1 MLLDDRNTN
10 LLWSSILVETCRRAG
25 VKAAAI
31 CPGSRSGPL
40 AIAFARCHAAG
51 ELEAISVLDERSAA
65 FLALG
70 IAKQTQQPVAVVCS
84 SGTAGAN
91 FFPAVIEAHHSRVPL
106 LVLSADRPPELRD
119 CHAGQ
124 AIDQGK
130 LFGNYANWY
139 AELALPE
146 AHLNLL
152 CYLRQT
158 VLQAVE
164 RSHLPVPGPVHLN
177 IPFRDPLAP
186 VPQESSADVLRLAS
200 ALVQDEAFFAHIAPP
215 AIPRRQVTV
224 PWAHWRACERGAIV
238 AGVAAPTEPD
248 AYCLAVAR
256 LAAHLGWPVLADA
269 LSPLRNWADCNP
281 NLVSSYDLA
290 LRNAELAEEL
300 APDCVLQLG
309 PLPTSKVLRAW
320 LARAQPE
327 RWTLDPAVES
337 FDPLHGPVQHLPVAI
352 ADLVADLP
360 GIATA
365 PAEYL
370 QTWLEAESQLQ
381 EVLASQLAKS
391 RLTTQLL
398 EAEIPWLLGQILP
411 VKTPLM
417 VANSMPVR
425 DLESFWPPGNG
436 HHLIYC
442 NRGANGIDGT
452 LSTALGIAWGNRAVL
467 LTGDL
472 ALLHDTNGFLN
483 ARRLQGHLTIVLVNN
498 HGGGIFGMLPIAEY
512 DPPFEEF
519 FATPQEVDFAK
530 LCAAYDITYERAID
544 GQHLKTLLHT
554 LPATGVRL
562 LEIVC
567 DRQANVRWRQQQLP
581 RFADVLAV
589 ATELGADE
597 EIHD

>member
-1 MLLDDRNTN
+1 M
-10 LLWSSILVETCRRAG
+10 ETCRRAG
-25 VKAAAI
+25 VRVAVI

-40 AIAFARCHAAG
+40 AIAFARCDAAE

-70 IAKQTQQPVAVVCS
+70 IAKQTQQPVAIVCS

-91 FFPAVIEAHHSRVPL
+91 FFPAVIEARHSRVPL
-106 LVLSADRPPELRD
+106 LLLTADRPPELRD

-130 LFGNYANWY
+130 LFGGYASWY
-139 AELALPE
+139 TELALPE
-146 AHLNLL
+146 AHLDLL
-152 CYLRQT
+152 RYLRQT
-158 VLQAVE
+158 VLRAVE
-164 RSHLPVPGPVHLN
+164 RSQLPVPGPVHIN

-186 VPQESSADVLRLAS
+186 LPQESSAEVLRLAS
-200 ALVQDEAFFAHIAPP
+200 ALVQDEAFFAHVAPP
-215 AIPRRQVTV
+215 AIPQRDVKV
-224 PWAHWRACERGAIV
+224 PWEHWRACERGAII
-238 AGVAAPTEPD
+238 AGVAAPADPD
-248 AYCLAVAR
+248 AYCRAVAR
-256 LAAHLGWPVLADA
+256 LATHLGWPVLADA

-281 NLVSSYDLA
+281 NLISSYDLA

-320 LARAQPE
+320 LARQQSE
-327 RWTLDPAVES
+327 HWTLDPAADN

-360 GIATA
+360 GIATV
-365 PAEYL
+365 PADYL
-370 QTWLEAESQLQ
+370 RAWLDAESQLQ
-381 EVLASQLAKS
+381 KVLTLQLAKS
-391 RLTTQLL
+391 RLTAQFL
-398 EAEIPWLLGQILP
+398 EAEVPWLLGQMLP
-411 VKTPLM
+411 AETPLI

-425 DLESFWPPGNG
+425 DMECFWPPGNG
-436 HHLIYC
+436 HHPVYC

-472 ALLHDTNGFLN
+472 ALLHDTNGFLS
-483 ARRLQGHLTIVLVNN
+483 AKRLQGHLTIVLINN
-498 HGGGIFGMLPIAEY
+498 NGGGIFGMLPIADF

-530 LCAAYDITYERAID
+530 LCATYEVAYERA
-544 GQHLKTLLHT
+544 GERQHLETLVHN

-562 LEIVC
+562 IEIAC
-567 DRQANVRWRQQQLP
+567 DRQANARWRKQQLP
-581 RFADVLAV
+581 RFADALGVEI
-589 ATELGADE
+589 ELVEAEFGADE